1 MPRVRFLNPHG
12 IKSSGP
18 IDREVKRGESI
29 LEAAE
34 ECGARVGH
42 ACGGNLACST
52 CHVYVHEGLDS
63 LPEIQDKEN
72 DIMDKA
78 FDVRPES
85 CLGCQATLG
94 DEDLVVESSEESLKA
109 WLDENPDERKREAAE
124 AQARRAAAAAAAH

>member
-1 MPRVRFLNPHG
+1 MPKITFRNPLG
-12 IKSSGP
+12 PKSTGP
-18 IDREVKRGESI
+18 VSLGVAPGTSI

-52 CHVYVHEGLDS
+52 CHVWVHEGLES
-63 LPEIQDKEN
+63 LPEVTDKEN

-85 CLGCQATLG
+85 RLGCQARVS
-94 DEDLVVESSEESLKA
+94 DEDVVVEITEESLRA
-109 WLDENPDERKREAAE
+109 WLDENPEERKREREAGEAAS
-124 AQARRAAAAAAAH
+124 AG

>member
-1 MPRVRFLNPHG
+1 MPKITFKNPHG
-12 IKSSGP
+12 PGSSALTV
-18 IDREVKRGESI
+18 EVKRGESI

-52 CHVYVHEGLDS
+52 CHCYVEQGLDS
-63 LPEIQDKEN
+63 LPEIADKEN

-85 CLGCQATLG
+85 RLGCQARVA
-94 DEDLVVESSEESLKA
+94 DEDLVVEISEESLRA
-109 WLDENPDERKREAAE
+109 WLDENPDVRKREAKAG
-124 AQARRAAAAAAAH
+124 